1 MFLMFDR
8 VSLPH
13 CALDVFVTGKD
24 GYGLE
29 IPANFYLYASE
40 KAIKGSRI
48 GSIWSHLY
56 NFKNV
61 KNTHGGVLLLLKV
74 ILLNRCF
81 SRFLNCTN
89 DIKSRK
95 TSQSCDGDNY

>member
-1 MFLMFDR
+1 MFDQ

-81 SRFLNCTN
+81 HVF
-89 DIKSRK
+89 
-95 TSQSCDGDNY
+95 